1 MPDYSSTAY
10 TVVSSPVLAGQQG
23 GCKERPYGN
32 MAGASVAHA
41 SRSVMCATASR
52 GGSRGAGPNASS
64 STQGAVSRSGA
75 DRITQQQE
83 LDTLATP
90 PPPNGSDAPN
100 VHNPTAHTACERVL
114 GVYMRSSAGLSVSDV
129 SLHKLSQ
136 YLPPSVFQL
145 LEVLGSASRLQKL
158 LKAYGGASIRVP
170 TVWAAADN
178 PLRTVLGKR
187 GLKKFMDMY
196 GGTDLYIPRC
206 ANFVRRL
213 RDEAILRDYAR
224 LTKRG
229 SSMRQ
234 AVVYLSAR
242 YDLSDRQVRTILNS
256 IS

>member
-158 LKAYGGASIRVP
+158 LKAYGGPVFEC
-170 TVWAAADN
+170 
-178 PLRTVLGKR
+178 LRCGQR
-187 GLKKFMDMY
+187 
-196 GGTDLYIPRC
+196 
-206 ANFVRRL
+206 
-213 RDEAILRDYAR
+213 
-224 LTKRG
+224 
-229 SSMRQ
+229 
-234 AVVYLSAR
+234 
-242 YDLSDRQVRTILNS
+242 RTILYARYLAS
-256 IS
+256 GASKSLWICTAAQICTFPVVPTLCAACGTRPFCVTMRD